1 MAKSFELPRFYPI
14 LDTAILKSRE
24 CDVLLAAECVLQS
37 GARILQYRHKDGWL
51 QLHYDEAS
59 NIADLCRQAG
69 ALFVMND
76 RADYAQLLNAGLHI
90 GQDDI
95 PPVAART
102 VVPNAV
108 LGFSTHNALQLRHA
122 NEAPADYLSL
132 GPIFA
137 TSSKEKP
144 DPVVGVDGLKAMR
157 PLTNKPLCAI
167 GGITLANAHQVL
179 EAKADSVAVISALLP
194 EKCDAAS
201 LTARA
206 AEWLKL
212 SHE

>member
-1 MAKSFELPRFYPI
+1 MAKSFALPRFYPI
-14 LDTAILKSRE
+14 LDTAVLKSRE
-24 CDVLLAAECVLQS
+24 CGVLLAAECLLEA
-37 GARILQYRHKDGWL
+37 GALILQYRHKDAWL

-59 NIADLCRQAG
+59 IMADLCKQAS
-69 ALFVMND
+69 ALFVVND
-76 RADYAQLLNAGLHI
+76 RADYALLLNAGLHI
-90 GQDDI
+90 GQDDF

-108 LGFSTHNALQLRHA
+108 LGFSTHNALQLRRA
-122 NEAPADYLSL
+122 MEAPADYLSL

-144 DPVVGVDGLKAMR
+144 DPVVGVDGMKVMR
-157 PLTNKPLCAI
+157 ALTNKPLCAI
-167 GGITLANAHQVL
+167 GGITLANARQVL
-179 EAKADSVAVISALLP
+179 EAKADSVAVISGLLP
-194 EKCDAAS
+194 DKCDAAS

-212 SHE
+212 SQ